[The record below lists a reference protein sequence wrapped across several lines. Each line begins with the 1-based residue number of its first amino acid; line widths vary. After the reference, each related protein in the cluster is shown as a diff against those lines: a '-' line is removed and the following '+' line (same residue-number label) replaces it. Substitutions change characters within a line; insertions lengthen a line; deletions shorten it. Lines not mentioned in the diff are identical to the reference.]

1 MSGSEQIQSF
11 LASMSARN
19 RSASTIDIYTFALR
33 ALGRFAFARD
43 KTILTANVTDIE
55 AWILAMRKGKLSD
68 GTIYGK
74 LCAAR
79 SFYKW
84 AEECDLVVK
93 SPMLKIHF
101 KAHPNLPRSPDI
113 ETARRLVA
121 ACDAGTW
128 IGSRDRAILL
138 AMYGSGCRVSELCG
152 VLMSDYNGKEI
163 RVMGKGRKERICLL
177 PEQAIAAINHWIVHH
192 RSERAL
198 NCEHL
203 FTGQNNEP
211 LTSNGVRNVLER
223 RRKSLGVDTHTQYA
237 SGYKRS
243 TMSPHAFRHLFA
255 TELLEQGASIR
266 AIQELLGHS
275 DIQTT
280 QRYAHVTASLKK
292 RTHDLLPAL

>member
-1 MSGSEQIQSF
+1 MYGSAQIQSF
-11 LASMSARN
+11 VASMSARN
-19 RSASTIDIYTFALR
+19 RSAKTIEIYTYNLR
-33 ALGRFAFARD
+33 SLGRFALSRD
-43 KTILTANVTDIE
+43 KTVMTLQTEDIE
-55 AWILAMRKGKLSD
+55 AWILAMRKAKLSD
-68 GTIYGK
+68 GTIQVRICT
-74 LCAAR
+74 LR

-84 AEECDLVVK
+84 AMENDLLEK
-93 SPMLKIHF
+93 DPARKIHF
-101 KAHPNLPRSPDI
+101 KAHQNLPKSPDI

-138 AMYGSGCRVSELCG
+138 AMYGSGCQVSELCG

-177 PEQAIAAINHWIVHH
+177 PEQAIAAIQHWIVHH

-203 FTGQNNEP
+203 FVGQNNEP
-211 LTSNGVRNVLER
+211 LTADGIRNAIER
-223 RRKSLGVDTHTQYA
+223 RRKTLGVDTHTAYA

-243 TMSPHAFRHLFA
+243 TMTPHAFRHLFA

-275 DIQTT
+275 DISTT